1 MRCTCR
7 FILRAAWLA
16 RTSTSAVRT
25 GRCSAFVVSP
35 SSHELPA
42 SEYVLPCYWERKS
55 NTNWAVT
62 SGISTGA
69 LWPACS
75 ITLSGWAF
83 GIERE

>member
-35 SSHELPA
+35 SNHELRFRLCA
-42 SEYVLPCYWERKS
+42 ILLLGKK
-55 NTNWAVT
+55 
-62 SGISTGA
+62 I
-69 LWPACS
+69 
-75 ITLSGWAF
+75 
-83 GIERE
+83 